1 MLSYTDLD
9 VWIYTRKLIKKVYEG
24 TRKFPK
30 EEIFG
35 LTSQTRR
42 CAVSIILNIAEG
54 CGRYHKKDVLHFMH
68 ISNGSLN
75 ELETALYLSLDFN
88 YLTKEEVD
96 ELLSDCHRCKRLL
109 KGFIKYLEKSDQKI

>member
-1 MLSYTDLD
+1 MLSYTNLD

-75 ELETALYLSLDFN
+75 ELEIALYLSLDFN

-96 ELLSDCHRCKRLL
+96 ELLSDCHRCIPILCR
-109 KGFIKYLEKSDQKI
+109 FPKIIDE